1 MQPGSIVYFGTN
13 GPHSGHHADIVFGS
27 FDGFEERCVLAVKC
41 DSFTESQHIFEL
53 CTKANFFVYRDIEGT
68 YFGCL
73 KSPDDMRPGSITLAF
88 AYGRHADAD
97 EMIEIIKQH
106 PYLRHRFMA
115 VCEKHGWD
123 NIFE

>member
-13 GPHSGHHADIVFGS
+13 GPSSGHHADVIFGS
-27 FDGFEERCVLAVKC
+27 FDGFEERLAVAEKC
-41 DSFTESQHIFEL
+41 DRFSEIRDVQIA
-53 CTKANFFVYRDIEGT
+53 CANAHFFRYADVTGT

-73 KSPDDMRPGSITLAF
+73 KSPDDMRPGSKTMVF
-88 AYGRHADAD
+88 VFGRHVDVD

-106 PYLRHRFMA
+106 PYLRYRFMA
-115 VCEKHGWD
+115 VCEKFGWD

>member
-13 GPHSGHHADIVFGS
+13 GPHSGHHADVIFGR
-27 FDGFEERCVLAVKC
+27 FDGYEERCALAVKC
-41 DSFTESQHIFEL
+41 DSFTEIQHIREL
-53 CTKANFFVYRDIEGT
+53 STKANFFVYRDVEGT

-97 EMIEIIKQH
+97 EMIEIIKQY

-115 VCEKHGWD
+115 VCEKYGWN

>member
-13 GPHSGHHADIVFGS
+13 GPRSGHHADIVFGS
-27 FDGFEERCVLAVKC
+27 FDGYEERCALAVKC

-53 CTKANFFVYRDIEGT
+53 CTKANFFVYRDVEGT

-88 AYGRHADAD
+88 AYGRQADAD
-97 EMIEIIKQH
+97 EMIEIIKQY

-115 VCEKHGWD
+115 VCEKYGWD

>member
-13 GPHSGHHADIVFGS
+13 GPHSGHHADIVSGS
-27 FDGFEERCVLAVKC
+27 FDGYEERCAIAVKC
-41 DSFTESQHIFEL
+41 DSFSEIIDVQFA
-53 CTKANFFVYRDIEGT
+53 CANAHFFRYADVTGT

-73 KSPDDMRPGSITLAF
+73 KSPDDMRPGSKTIVF
-88 AYGRHADAD
+88 IFGRHVDVD

-106 PYLRHRFMA
+106 PYLRYRFMA
-115 VCEKHGWD
+115 VCEKFGWD